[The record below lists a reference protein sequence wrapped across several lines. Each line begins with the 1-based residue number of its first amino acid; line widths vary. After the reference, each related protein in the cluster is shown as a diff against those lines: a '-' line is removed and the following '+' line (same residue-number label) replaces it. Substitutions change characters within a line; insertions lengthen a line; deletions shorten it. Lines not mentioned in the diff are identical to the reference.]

1 MYYNIKK
8 HKDFFYL
15 NLFVYLIPFTII
27 LGNLAINILST
38 ICVILFIVNILNK
51 NYFFKYKNFIY
62 IFFYFQYFI

>member
-38 ICVILFIVNILNK
+38 ICVILFIVNILNIK
-51 NYFFKYKNFIY
+51 ILFIF
-62 IFFYFQYFI
+62 FFYFQYFI